1 MTDVSTSYGRGTT
14 GGLRGAADSAR
25 PLRQRTGATRRMITA
40 FLVVAAVAAGIA
52 ALSLAGAHRASLSP
66 GTTAAA
72 MSPQAKARSDSLA
85 FLHRFL
91 AANGRVVRWDQGRDT
106 VSEGE
111 AYAMLLA
118 VALGRHQ
125 QFAAAWGWEQSHLR
139 QPDGLFAYHWSNGA
153 VDSTQS
159 ASDADLDTA
168 WALVLAGQRFG
179 QPAYRIAGQQV
190 ARAILS
196 QESTVVAGRLE
207 LVAGPWALTGP
218 VVVNPSYL
226 APEAM
231 VALGRATGDPR
242 WSELASDTT
251 ALVTGVAAHDG
262 GGLLPNWV
270 ELAPDGS
277 AQPIGTPSGSGPP
290 QYGLDAQRA
299 PVWLAAGCT
308 AGDRRVAAGAW
319 PTLDHA
325 AKSGADVSYTLSG
338 REVGGA
344 VNPMGL
350 VAAAAAAD
358 ASGHA
363 GATNRLL
370 NQADR
375 QSDAHHTY
383 YGDAWTALGRVLLDT
398 TWLSACSSSA

>member
-1 MTDVSTSYGRGTT
+1 VTGVSTSYGGATI
-14 GGLRGAADSAR
+14 GGPQDRAGAGL
-25 PLRQRTGATRRMITA
+25 PRQRTGAVRRMITA
-40 FLVVAAVAAGIA
+40 VVAVAAVAAGIA
-52 ALSLAGAHRASLSP
+52 ALSLAGAHRSSLSP
-66 GTTAAA
+66 GATAAA
-72 MSPQAKARSDSLA
+72 MSPQAKARSDSSA

-91 AANGRVVRWDQGRDT
+91 AANGRVVRWDQGGDT
-106 VSEGE
+106 VSEGQ

-118 VALGRHQ
+118 VALGRQH
-125 QFAAAWGWEQSHLR
+125 QFAAAWSWEQSHLR
-139 QPDGLFAYHWSNGA
+139 QPDGLFAYHWSKGA
-153 VDSTQS
+153 VVGTQS

-168 WALVLAGQRFG
+168 WALVLAGQRFD

-190 ARAILS
+190 ATAILS

-231 VALGRATGDPR
+231 AALGQATGDPR

-251 ALVTGVAAHDG
+251 ALVTGVVAHDR
-262 GGLLPNWV
+262 GGLLPNWLD
-270 ELAPDGS
+270 LAPDGS
-277 AQPIGTPSGSGPP
+277 AQPIGTPSGSGPA

-308 AGDRRVAAGAW
+308 EGDRRVAARAW

-325 AKSGADVSYTLSG
+325 AKSGAGVSYTLSG
-338 REVGGA
+338 RVVGGA

-358 ASGHA
+358 ASGHSGA
-363 GATNRLL
+363 GNRLL
-370 NQADR
+370 TQADR
-375 QSDAHHTY
+375 QADAHHTY

-398 TWLSACSSSA
+398 TWLSSCSSSA